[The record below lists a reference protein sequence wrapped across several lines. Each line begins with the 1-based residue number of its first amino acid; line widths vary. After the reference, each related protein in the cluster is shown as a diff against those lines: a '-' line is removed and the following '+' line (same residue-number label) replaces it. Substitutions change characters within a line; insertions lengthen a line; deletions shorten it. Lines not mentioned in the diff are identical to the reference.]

1 MADGVTGGTVPSAG
15 LDAVL
20 SEPAQSSPEG
30 TGLPNVRF
38 TGSGWEYFRIWAV
51 NTALTLLTLGVFS
64 AWATVRTRRYFYGNT
79 WLGGSAFN
87 YTARPWTI
95 LIGRVIVVGMLVA
108 LWFAELVSI
117 AFYLIGLLV
126 VFAMF
131 PWIAVRA
138 RAFRLRNS
146 FYRHVCWGFEGNYA
160 TAAKYYCLGP
170 IVGFLSL
177 GILWP
182 YIAMR
187 RDMFLIRNSRF
198 GTSECSIDVTAG
210 QYYGIYFSTFGI
222 FGAALVANTILVAVL
237 PDGFGF
243 LLSVVTWIPLLLAG
257 VFIKVRLDNL
267 RWSNTTVGGY
277 WLSLDLSFWR
287 MLGLYLSNLVLIV
300 ITLGAFIPFA
310 KVRVIRYRL
319 GRFRVVRPG
328 AETFFAG
335 PLQTIGAVGAEAG
348 DSFGLDLGI

>member
-1 MADGVTGGTVPSAG
+1 MADSVTGGTVPSAS

-30 TGLPNVRF
+30 PGLTNVRF

-51 NTALTLLTLGVFS
+51 NTALTLLTLGLFS

-79 WLGGSAFN
+79 WLGDSAFN

-95 LIGRVIVVGMLVA
+95 LIGRVIVVGILIA

-117 AFYLIGLLV
+117 AYYLIGLLV
-126 VFAMF
+126 MFAMF

-177 GILWP
+177 GIMWP

-198 GTSECSIDVTAG
+198 GTSECSFDVTAG
-210 QYYGIYFSTFGI
+210 QYYGIYFATFGI
-222 FGAALVANTILVAVL
+222 FVAALVVNTILVAVL
-237 PDGFGF
+237 PDGFAF

-257 VFIKVRLDNL
+257 VYIKVRLDNL

-300 ITLGAFIPFA
+300 LTLGAFIPFA
-310 KVRVIRYRL
+310 KVRVTRYKL
-319 GRFRVVRPG
+319 GRFRVVRQG
-328 AETFFAG
+328 TETFFAG